1 MRNFTNFAQTAGQA
15 TAQLHMA
22 SDNKGYFQKL
32 VSVSAKELGSAGSE
46 VVPVGINATGSRVV
60 GARTDRSLQVWRCAD
75 RFSDCV
81 TIENAHSRAVEGV
94 SWNPLKELEFATV
107 ARDKSVKI
115 WHANGRLEREISL
128 DKIYTSHLVQYSTDG
143 QYLAVG
149 CREKH
154 ILLLEVKKNYQIVAD
169 VTTDEHIYGLA
180 WFNHQHT
187 YLAATFQNGSY
198 TIFKHS
204 QGLSPFFTA
213 KGHRSVVTSVA
224 VDSRGRYFALGSSDG
239 IVSLWKTDTL
249 VNDKVLTT
257 VDEAI
262 AQVSLSRDGNYVGV
276 AYDSGSNLRIF
287 DYETLEE
294 ILEVPSS
301 ILGGVSLA
309 GIQWFPNKTGF
320 VYVTDR
326 GRTMAMMRR

>member
-1 MRNFTNFAQTAGQA
+1 MQDRTLD
-15 TAQLHMA
+15 QLPMS

-32 VSVSAKELGSAGSE
+32 VSVSAKESGSGGSE
-46 VVPVGINATGSRVV
+46 VVTFGINATGSRVV
-60 GARTDRSLQVWRCAD
+60 AARTDRSLQIWRCGE

-81 TIENAHSRAVEGV
+81 TVENAHSRAVEDV

-107 ARDKSVKI
+107 ARDKCVKI
-115 WHANGRLEREISL
+115 WRANGRLESEISL
-128 DKIYTSHLVQYSTDG
+128 EKNYTSHLVQYSADG
-143 QYLAVG
+143 LYLAVG
-149 CREKH
+149 CREKQ
-154 ILLLEVKKNYQIVAD
+154 ILVLDVKKNYQLVAD
-169 VTTDEHIYGLA
+169 VATDEPIYALA

-187 YLAATFQNGSY
+187 YLVATFQNGSY
-198 TIFKHS
+198 TIYKYS

-224 VDSRGRYFALGSSDG
+224 VDPRGRYFGFGSSDG

-249 VNDKVLTT
+249 VVDKVLTA

-276 AYDSGSNLRIF
+276 AYDGGSNVRIF

-294 ILEVPSS
+294 ILEVPNSS
-301 ILGGVSLA
+301 SGSVALA
-309 GIQWFPNKTGF
+309 GVQWFPNKTGF

-326 GRTMAMMRR
+326 GRTIAMMRR